1 MIGRAKTIGASET
14 DFGHYSSNFCGAS
27 VLSDV
32 SDAHHYFMAHAVR
45 AALKARRM
53 PPGRIKKKQRVVAR
67 VYHLLAKEAAYAP
80 NLHHMDD
87 FRKAREVENAIRLF
101 A

>member
-1 MIGRAKTIGASET
+1 
-14 DFGHYSSNFCGAS
+14 
-27 VLSDV
+27 
-32 SDAHHYFMAHAVR
+32 
-45 AALKARRM
+45 M

-67 VYHLLAKEAAYAP
+67 VYHLPAKEAAYAP

>member
-1 MIGRAKTIGASET
+1 
-14 DFGHYSSNFCGAS
+14 
-27 VLSDV
+27 
-32 SDAHHYFMAHAVR
+32 
-45 AALKARRM
+45 M
-53 PPGRIKKKQRVVAR
+53 PRGRIKEKQRVVAR
-67 VYHLLAKEAAYAP
+67 VFHLLAKEAAFAP

>member
-1 MIGRAKTIGASET
+1 M
-14 DFGHYSSNFCGAS
+14 
-27 VLSDV
+27 

-45 AALKARRM
+45 ATLKARAL
-53 PPGRIKKKQRVVAR
+53 PHGRIKKKQRVVAR

-87 FRKAREVENAIRLF
+87 FRRAREVENAIRLF

>member
-1 MIGRAKTIGASET
+1 M
-14 DFGHYSSNFCGAS
+14 
-27 VLSDV
+27 
-32 SDAHHYFMAHAVR
+32 SDANHYFMAHAVG
-45 AALKARRM
+45 AALKARKM

-87 FRKAREVENAIRLF
+87 FRKAREVENAIRLLPE
-101 A
+101 AAPLSASRHSSA

>member
-1 MIGRAKTIGASET
+1 M
-14 DFGHYSSNFCGAS
+14 
-27 VLSDV
+27 

-45 AALKARRM
+45 AIWKARKM
-53 PPGRIKKKQRVVAR
+53 SVGRIKKRQRAVAQ

-87 FRKAREVENAIRLF
+87 FRKARDVENAIRLF